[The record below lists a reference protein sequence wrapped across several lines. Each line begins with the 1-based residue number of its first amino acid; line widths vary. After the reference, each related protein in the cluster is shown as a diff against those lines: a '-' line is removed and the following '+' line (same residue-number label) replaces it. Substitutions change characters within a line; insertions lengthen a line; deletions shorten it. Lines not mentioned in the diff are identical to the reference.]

1 MRAFI
6 VFIPLALAG
15 AAVAQPIDQNPPTK
29 TIQCID
35 VGGQLIPAVCK
46 VPGSRL
52 DLRED
57 ICSCPAG
64 GLRVEVAV
72 CAKGQKAPA
81 ESRVLNIARS
91 EAVRD
96 GSLIGD
102 TVGGRPICAA
112 PRRP

>member
-1 MRAFI
+1 
-6 VFIPLALAG
+6 
-15 AAVAQPIDQNPPTK
+15 
-29 TIQCID
+29 
-35 VGGQLIPAVCK
+35 
-46 VPGSRL
+46 
-52 DLRED
+52 
-57 ICSCPAG
+57 
-64 GLRVEVAV
+64 VEVAV